1 MNVDQVS
8 EQLATDMATAGHT
21 ELASMMVN
29 LHMGN
34 QIDGINYNSGLPSD
48 QDPDRSGL
56 RED

>member
-1 MNVDQVS
+1 
-8 EQLATDMATAGHT
+8 MATAGHT